1 MIHEALLAP
10 VQTLLDKGV
19 DQSASAMALCDR
31 LEGRTLLVRPA
42 AEGLC
47 TYFAVE
53 EGRLLLKPGRPEQ
66 VDAEIAGSVFSLLRM
81 TIDDPQD
88 VIRSKA
94 VTISGSTEI
103 AEDYQALLNFIRPD
117 LEEELSRI
125 TGDPVA
131 HEIGRAARGFAS
143 WAEKAGHSLA
153 RSAAEFLV
161 EESRDLAAVTE
172 LEEFSAGVND
182 ITQGVDRAEARLA
195 QLRAELE
202 SKGPIPA

>member
-66 VDAEIAGSVFSLLRM
+66 IDAEIAGSVFSLLRM
-81 TIDDPQD
+81 TIDDPQN

-103 AEDYQALLNFIRPD
+103 AEDFQALLNFIRPD

-143 WAEKAGHSLA
+143 WAEKARHSLA

-182 ITQGVDRAEARLA
+182 ITQGVDRAEVRLA
-195 QLRAELE
+195 QFRAELQ
-202 SKGPIPA
+202 SKGPKPA